1 MKFTARQQKHLS
13 VYVGVAGYLAMII
26 SGNFLIGVWSKLFAE
41 LLRISFYKETRAP
54 DMMLLSCFFIA
65 ASIIIIIK
73 EAIQ

>member
-41 LLRISFYKETRAP
+41 LLRINFYKETRAP
-54 DMMLLSCFFIA
+54 DMVLLSLFFIT
-65 ASIIIIIK
+65 ASTVIIIK
-73 EAIQ
+73 EVIQ

>member
-41 LLRISFYKETRAP
+41 LLRISFYRETRAP
-54 DMMLLSCFFIA
+54 DMVLLSLFFIT
-65 ASIIIIIK
+65 ASTIIILK